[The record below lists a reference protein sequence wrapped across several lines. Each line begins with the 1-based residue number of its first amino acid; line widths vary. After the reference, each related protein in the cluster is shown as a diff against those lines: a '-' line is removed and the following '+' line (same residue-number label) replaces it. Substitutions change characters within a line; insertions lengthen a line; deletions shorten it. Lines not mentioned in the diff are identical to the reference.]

1 MTKEEILEISR
12 NENQNKDLADLE
24 AVNKGSKI
32 AFIVGF
38 TLCVIIASLDIF
50 FNDHIDE
57 RIWMI
62 FTGMFS
68 AMFLTKFIMKRK
80 THELIVFIV
89 YILFFLLSTVAF
101 CARLLGIIR

>member
-50 FNDHIDE
+50 F
-57 RIWMI
+57 
-62 FTGMFS
+62 
-68 AMFLTKFIMKRK
+68 
-80 THELIVFIV
+80 
-89 YILFFLLSTVAF
+89 
-101 CARLLGIIR
+101 